1 MTEAA
6 AAVLVSRIA
15 SIEDGRAAIK
25 ERVAACGSTARLTT
39 LAEATPAMA
48 TTAAVENF
56 MFEWFGW

>member
-1 MTEAA
+1 MFTQNQVDE
-6 AAVLVSRIA
+6 
-15 SIEDGRAAIK
+15 GTTY
-25 ERVAACGSTARLTT
+25 GSTERLTT